1 MKILVL
7 NGPNLNLLG
16 TRDPAIY
23 GRESLEDLQKTLEDL
38 AEELG
43 VEIDFRQSNL
53 EGELVEWLQKSV
65 GECEGI
71 VFNPAAYSHTSVAI
85 RDALAA
91 IPTPCIEVHLS
102 NVEAR
107 EDFRQVA
114 MTAAECVGRISG
126 LGFESYRLGL
136 RAIIDYLSSP
146 KR

>member
-1 MKILVL
+1 MKILIL

-16 TRDPAIY
+16 TRDPAMY
-23 GRESLEDLQKTLEDL
+23 GAGTLDELRQNLEAL
-38 AEELG
+38 AVELG

-53 EGELVEWLQKSV
+53 EGELVQWLQESV
-65 GECEGI
+65 GEYEGI

-85 RDALAA
+85 RDALAT
-91 IPTPCIEVHLS
+91 ISTPCIEVHLS

>member
-1 MKILVL
+1 MKILIL

-23 GRESLEDLQKTLEDL
+23 GAQTLDDLRENLESLAQ
-38 AEELG
+38 ELG
-43 VEIDFRQSNL
+43 AEIDFRQSNL
-53 EGELVEWLQKSV
+53 EGELVQWLQESV
-65 GECEGI
+65 GEYEGI

-85 RDALAA
+85 RDCLAA
-91 IPTPCIEVHLS
+91 ISTPCIEVHLS